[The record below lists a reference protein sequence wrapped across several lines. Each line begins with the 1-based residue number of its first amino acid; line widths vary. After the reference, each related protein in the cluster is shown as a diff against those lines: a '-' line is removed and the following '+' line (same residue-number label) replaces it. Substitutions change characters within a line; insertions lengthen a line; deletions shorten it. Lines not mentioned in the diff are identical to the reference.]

1 MAKKLKK
8 KKDSKKLNPFDVVVV
23 LLILCLVGALGY
35 RVYQGVADPSFQKD
49 SKYVVT
55 FECDEGYNSL
65 VDYLENNEA
74 VYFSANGELFGNLYA
89 EKAGSDLISVI
100 TEADADD
107 TEITD
112 TEETEVENSG
122 EESVEDPSSAYEKVK
137 FTGKL
142 KLNSDAVFVSGG
154 NYYAIGEMNFNWGSV
169 IEVYTEDAV
178 FTIKVTGIS
187 VIQ

>member
-8 KKDSKKLNPFDVVVV
+8 KRERKKLNPFDVVVV
-23 LLILCLVGALGY
+23 LLILCLVGTLGY

-55 FECDEGYNSL
+55 FECDEEYNS
-65 VDYLENNEA
+65 VVKYLENNEA
-74 VYFSANGELFGNLYA
+74 VYFSANGDLFGNLYA
-89 EKAGSDLISVI
+89 EKAGSDIVSII
-100 TEADADD
+100 TEADTDAAE
-107 TEITD
+107 TTD
-112 TEETEVENSG
+112 TESTDDGDTSYL
-122 EESVEDPSSAYEKVK
+122 YEKVK

-142 KLNSDAVFVSGG
+142 KLNADAVFVSSG
-154 NYYAIGEMNFNWGSV
+154 NYYTVGEINFNRGSV

-178 FTIKVTGIS
+178 FTLRVTGIA

>member
-8 KKDSKKLNPFDVVVV
+8 KRERKKVNPFDVVVI
-23 LLILCLVGALGY
+23 LLILCLVGTLGY

-55 FECDEGYNSL
+55 FECDEEYRS
-65 VDYLENNEA
+65 VVKYLENNEA

-89 EKAGSDLISVI
+89 EQPDSDLISVI
-100 TEADADD
+100 TEDDAED
-107 TEITD
+107 T
-112 TEETEVENSG
+112 SYL
-122 EESVEDPSSAYEKVK
+122 YEKVK

-142 KLNSDAVFVSGG
+142 KLNADAVFVSGG
-154 NYYAIGEMNFNWGSV
+154 NYYTVGDINFSNGSV
-169 IEVYTEDAV
+169 IEVYTEDTV
-178 FTIKVTGIS
+178 FTVKVTGIA

>member
-8 KKDSKKLNPFDVVVV
+8 KKDRKKINPFDVVVV
-23 LLILCLVGALGY
+23 LLILCLVGTLGY

-55 FECDEGYNSL
+55 FECDEEYRS
-65 VDYLENNEA
+65 VVKYLENNEA

-89 EKAGSDLISVI
+89 EKAGSDLISEI
-100 TEADADD
+100 TEADDTKDTDADKND
-107 TEITD
+107 GD
-112 TEETEVENSG
+112 
-122 EESVEDPSSAYEKVK
+122 ESVEDTSYLYEKVK
-137 FTGKL
+137 FAGKL
-142 KLNSDAVFVSGG
+142 KLNADAVFVSGG
-154 NYYAIGEMNFNWGSV
+154 NYYTIGEMNFTKGSV

-178 FTIKVTGIS
+178 FTIMVTGIS